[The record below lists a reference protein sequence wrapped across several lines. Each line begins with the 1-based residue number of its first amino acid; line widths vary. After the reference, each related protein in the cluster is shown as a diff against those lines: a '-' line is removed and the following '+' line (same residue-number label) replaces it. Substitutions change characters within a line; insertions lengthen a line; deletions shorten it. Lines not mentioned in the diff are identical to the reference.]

1 MLARLTIAPIPAE
14 KTDEVERV
22 FRDAI
27 GPAPRDVKGFRGGYA
42 LTDREAGWPGQ
53 HVLQWSA
60 RAQDLRSDRRDARY
74 PPRI

>member
-42 LTDREAGWPGQ
+42 LTDRELVGLVSTFFSGEPELKTYEVTVEMPAAL
-53 HVLQWSA
+53 HV
-60 RAQDLRSDRRDARY
+60 
-74 PPRI
+74 